1 MEIFEFEAGRSF
13 DRRIGRRTV
22 TPPIDVTWIVPATG
36 LLRTVRER
44 PGCIEEVSLTGAA
57 ITGPANLKVKVGD
70 TVLVRFAGGES
81 SVIVRRMDPVDG
93 DLVRFAVELM
103 VVHPVLKRQL
113 LGALSH
119 PDGGDMGSAGFGA
132 ATPPATG
139 AAGAQDAS
147 LRFDAL
153 ARRRRPGRDAGR
165 GRRRGGVR
173 AERAAAE
180 GADDHAADADE
191 VRDLVDELRRF
202 MEDD

>member
-119 PDGGDMGSAGFGA
+119 PDGGRHGVDQL
-132 ATPPATG
+132 PRR
-139 AAGAQDAS
+139 DAS
-147 LRFDAL
+147 GRGRGGGPGRSSSLR
-153 ARRRRPGRDAGR
+153 RPGGRRRPGRGGGPRPTPRR
-165 GRRRGGVR
+165 GRSRSSRR
-173 AERAAAE
+173 
-180 GADDHAADADE
+180 
-191 VRDLVDELRRF
+191 
-202 MEDD
+202 